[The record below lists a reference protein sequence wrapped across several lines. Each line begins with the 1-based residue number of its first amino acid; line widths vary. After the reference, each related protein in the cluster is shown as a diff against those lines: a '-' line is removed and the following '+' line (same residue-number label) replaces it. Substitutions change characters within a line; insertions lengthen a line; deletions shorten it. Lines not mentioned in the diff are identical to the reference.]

1 MDNKNEM
8 NGLLLKSKI
17 KVILA
22 IVGIIICVVVICG
35 MSIAVYKEYD
45 SYISLKNDTKNIV
58 KYKSGQLYYL
68 DFGNNYKINYD
79 NYKSFLNDI
88 SNIGEVDISGTF
100 DKSMASYKE
109 LKTDNEYK
117 KVHRKITEDNSFTNM
132 SSPENTDI
140 IRMSSG
146 IYKLSKIELES
157 GEDYSQYNGDEI
169 PILVGYNYKDVIKVG
184 QTLTEEYDKKTY
196 KIIGIMKKNSKWIKN
211 GNLGN
216 VSNHVASYI
225 NLDNFF
231 VAIYNYDKLINNRIV
246 QIGFDSTYICLKN
259 KDDKDI
265 LDKVNKLGEKYE
277 LDFNLVNIKEIYEK
291 IEESTSHNMTQS
303 VSIGCVIFSI
313 SMLGIILLILWIRKI
328 AKHKN
333 LN

>member
-216 VSNHVASYI
+216 VSNRVASYI

-265 LDKVNKLGEKYE
+265 VNKIKELGEKYE
-277 LDFNLVNIKEIYEK
+277 LDFKLVNIKEIYEK
-291 IEESTSHNMTQS
+291 IEESTSFNMKDNISVGCIIFS
-303 VSIGCVIFSI
+303 VSMV
-313 SMLGIILLILWIRKI
+313 GIIILVILIRK
-328 AKHKN
+328 
-333 LN
+333 LLF

>member
-68 DFGNNYKINYD
+68 DFENNYKINYD

-265 LDKVNKLGEKYE
+265 VNKIKELGEKYE
-277 LDFNLVNIKEIYEK
+277 LDFKLVNIKEIYEK
-291 IEESTSHNMTQS
+291 IEESTSFNMKDNISVGCIIFS
-303 VSIGCVIFSI
+303 VSMV
-313 SMLGIILLILWIRKI
+313 GIIILVILIRK
-328 AKHKN
+328 
-333 LN
+333 LLF

>member
-8 NGLLLKSKI
+8 NVLLLKSKI

-265 LDKVNKLGEKYE
+265 VNKIKELGEKYE
-277 LDFNLVNIKEIYEK
+277 LDFKLVNIKEIYEK
-291 IEESTSHNMTQS
+291 IEESTSFNMKDNISVGCIIFS
-303 VSIGCVIFSI
+303 VSMV
-313 SMLGIILLILWIRKI
+313 GIIILVILIRK
-328 AKHKN
+328 
-333 LN
+333 LLF